1 MRFIA
6 ILATKINVTTHGKKP
21 QFLVQSGSR

>member
-6 ILATKINVTTHGKKP
+6 ILACCYL
-21 QFLVQSGSR
+21 FLNMSGCLN

>member
-6 ILATKINVTTHGKKP
+6 ILACCYS
-21 QFLVQSGSR
+21 FLSMSGCLN